1 MEREKEEKEK
11 KQEEETLDIYRD
23 EQREEM
29 LKEDEITAVEGA
41 FMRGRDLEVKRKG
54 KKDLMLEE
62 RDTKSVELAKEEY
75 QED

>member
-1 MEREKEEKEK
+1 MEREREKKEK
-11 KQEEETLDIYRD
+11 KQEEETLDIYRN

-29 LKEDEITAVEGA
+29 LKEDEITAVEEA

-62 RDTKSVELAKEEY
+62 KDTKSVELAKEEY